1 MKAGIVVIGR
11 NEGDR
16 LGLCLESVTG
26 LGAPV
31 VYVDSASTDGSAG
44 RARSRGCRVVELDAS
59 VPLGAARA
67 RNEGFRDLLEAH
79 PDVEGVQ
86 FVDGDCVLEPDWLG
100 AAAVELASRPEL
112 AVVCGRL
119 REAHPEAS
127 VYNRLCDMEW
137 NGPVG
142 EIEACGGVAFMRVS
156 AVRAAGGFN
165 AALGAGEEPDLCRR
179 LRAAGGKI
187 WRLDREMGR
196 HDAAMMR
203 LGQWWRRCVRGGY
216 GSAQA
221 ARLPGGGDPAAARRN
236 ASAVFW
242 AGLLPL
248 TAGLLAWPTRGASLL
263 LLGALPLLALKVAVG
278 RRRRGDA
285 WGAAAR
291 YGFFCVL
298 AKAPHLA
305 GWMKGRASAP
315 RGLPSPMDWKGA
327 KGGGP

>member
-1 MKAGIVVIGR
+1 VSLKAGIVVIGR

-16 LGLCLESVTG
+16 LGLCLDSVLG

-44 RARSRGCRVVELDAS
+44 RARSRGCLVVELDAS
-59 VPLGAARA
+59 APLGAARA
-67 RNEGFRDLLEAH
+67 RNEGFRRLAEAH
-79 PDVEGVQ
+79 PDVEAVQ
-86 FVDGDCVLEPDWLG
+86 FVDGDCVLDPGWL
-100 AAAVELASRPEL
+100 AAALDALAARPEL

-142 EIEACGGVAFMRVS
+142 EIEACGGVAAFRAS
-156 AVRAAGGFN
+156 AFRAAGGFN
-165 AALGAGEEPDLCRR
+165 AALGAGEEPELCRR
-179 LRAAGGKI
+179 LRAAGGRVA
-187 WRLDREMGR
+187 RLDREMGR
-196 HDAAMMR
+196 HDAAMTR

-216 GSAQA
+216 GAAQS

-242 AGLLPL
+242 AGILPL
-248 TAGLLAWPTRGASLL
+248 AAVLPAWPTRGASLL
-263 LLGALPLLALKVAVG
+263 LLAAYPLLALKVAAG

-285 WGAAAR
+285 WGGAAA
-291 YGFFCVL
+291 YAFFCVL
-298 AKAPHLA
+298 AKLPHLA

-315 RGLPSPMDWKGA
+315 RGLPAPMDWKG
-327 KGGGP
+327 GGA